1 MTREGIALLRT
12 AKLLLAVTI
21 AYNLIE
27 GVVGLWAGLAAGSI
41 ALVAF
46 GADSYLE
53 LAAASLVLWRLTV
66 VDGDRA
72 ELIETR
78 IRRFIG
84 WTFLLLA
91 AAVVGQAAWNL
102 AAREGA
108 DESWLGIGIAIA
120 SVTVMPVVAL
130 LKLRVAARSDV
141 PSLAAEAKETLACSY
156 LSVTLLVGLVA
167 NALLGWWWLDSTTA
181 LLLVPWLIREG
192 LEGVRE

>member
-1 MTREGIALLRT
+1 VTREGIALLRT